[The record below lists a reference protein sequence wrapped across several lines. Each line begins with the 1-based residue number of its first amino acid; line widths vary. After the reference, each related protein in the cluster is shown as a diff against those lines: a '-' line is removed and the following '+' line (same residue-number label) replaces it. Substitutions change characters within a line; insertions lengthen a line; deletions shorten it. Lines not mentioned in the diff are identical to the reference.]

1 MSPTRKAHLDTF
13 AITLL
18 LACCMF
24 WGFQQVLLKA
34 TVAEVPPVF
43 QAFVRFAMA
52 TAAIGAWCLWRGRV
66 APGAAAPQG
75 SWRAGLLAGALFAG
89 EFACIY
95 VGLQYT
101 SASRLT
107 VFLYSSP
114 FWVAL
119 LLPRFIPGE
128 RLYTWQWLGLAA
140 AFVGVGLALGDGLAG
155 RAAGAHPLA
164 WLGDAL
170 GLVAGLMWALTTV
183 VIRSTALARVAP
195 EHQLLYQVAVSTALL
210 PLLSLALGETWSWD
224 FSAFAWASLL
234 VQALVGAFASY
245 LAWMWMLARYPATK
259 MSSFVFLTP
268 VFALLFGAGWLGEPI
283 TAGLVAALGL
293 GEAWVWQFSGFAWGS
308 LLVQALVG
316 AFVSYLAWMWM
327 LAHYP
332 ATKISVFVFL
342 TPVFA
347 LLFGAGWLG
356 EPITAGLVAAL
367 GLVAVGIVLVNRKP
381 TAA

>member
-170 GLVAGLMWALTTV
+170 GLAAGLMWALTTV
-183 VIRSTALARVAP
+183 VIRSTA
-195 EHQLLYQVAVSTALL
+195 
-210 PLLSLALGETWSWD
+210 
-224 FSAFAWASLL
+224 
-234 VQALVGAFASY
+234 
-245 LAWMWMLARYPATK
+245 
-259 MSSFVFLTP
+259 
-268 VFALLFGAGWLGEPI
+268 
-283 TAGLVAALGL
+283 
-293 GEAWVWQFSGFAWGS
+293 
-308 LLVQALVG
+308 
-316 AFVSYLAWMWM
+316 
-327 LAHYP
+327 
-332 ATKISVFVFL
+332 
-342 TPVFA
+342 
-347 LLFGAGWLG
+347 
-356 EPITAGLVAAL
+356 
-367 GLVAVGIVLVNRKP
+367 
-381 TAA
+381 

>member
-128 RLYTWQWLGLAA
+128 RLHTWQWLGLAA
-140 AFVGVGLALGDGLAG
+140 AFVGVGLALGDGLLGHASTALPQG
-155 RAAGAHPLA
+155 
-164 WLGDAL
+164 WLGDLL
-170 GLVAGLMWALTTV
+170 GLAAGLMWALTTV
-183 VIRSTALARVAP
+183 VIRTTPLARVAP
-195 EHQLLYQVAVSTALL
+195 AKQLFYQVAVSTAVL
-210 PLLSLALGETWSWD
+210 PVLS
-224 FSAFAWASLL
+224 
-234 VQALVGAFASY
+234 
-245 LAWMWMLARYPATK
+245 
-259 MSSFVFLTP
+259 
-268 VFALLFGAGWLGEPI
+268 
-283 TAGLVAALGL
+283 LGL
-293 GEAWVWQFSGFAWGS
+293 GEAWVWQFSAFAWGS

-347 LLFGAGWLG
+347 LLFGALWLG
-356 EPITAGLVAAL
+356 EPVTPGLVAAL
-367 GLVAVGIVLVNRKP
+367 VLVAAGIVLVNRRP
-381 TAA
+381 AAAA

>member
-1 MSPTRKAHLDTF
+1 MSPTRKAHLDSF

-170 GLVAGLMWALTTV
+170 GLAAGLMWALTTV

-210 PLLSLALGETWSWD
+210 PLLSLALGEPWSWD

-268 VFALLFGAGWLGEPI
+268 VFALLFGA
-283 TAGLVAALGL
+283 A
-293 GEAWVWQFSGFAWGS
+293 
-308 LLVQALVG
+308 
-316 AFVSYLAWMWM
+316 
-327 LAHYP
+327 
-332 ATKISVFVFL
+332 
-342 TPVFA
+342 
-347 LLFGAGWLG
+347 WLG